1 MSLVKIVNSINVAEL
16 INNLDVSRTR
26 KSNLKVKTYYLLSV
40 ITDTN
45 DNYKLNKATNG
56 FHKICSDK
64 MKKILG
70 NTDFYF
76 VRNLL
81 MNPSDPI
88 IEINGSWQSS
98 VGTKKCGFCQG
109 YRITQ
114 IYNSGEVVFKT
125 IPEKMVAK
133 IHNSIT
139 EDSINIE
146 LNNRYDFLF
155 DQFSQHKLSLDKDVY
170 QYVRNFGNSLLEKSK
185 DNRYHRMQIYNLVGR
200 WLYFINQIESGDVWK
215 GVSERNYRFNSSIT
229 NLSKLLRPFLKCNG
243 ELLTCVDISSSQPY
257 ILSSVIQTRFYYETS
272 TGFNLKTIYPELYN
286 ELVDLG
292 HIDTSVSFSSNDFIN
307 YTTTHTSTTS
317 NSHIINYYGITTNTY
332 SINNGTS
339 SFMWCKKLTPYEI
352 DSITNYIQ
360 SPFHLDFYTH
370 VLSNYNPELEAEPNR
385 IEMRDKFKGTMMFIL
400 FEDNYNHRNN
410 NEQIKIFQSV
420 FPGVNNWIEK
430 MHKLIGNDRFSY
442 LLQRSE
448 SYLLLDVILREFNE
462 QYPQAPL
469 FTLHDGVLTTD
480 RYSNELKE
488 LILKRLKEI
497 TGLQAGCKIIEH
509 QPNSE
514 PSEKDLETKWKKI
527 KPINNQQ
534 LLDKKRA
541 GVFSSNITR
550 GKEFFKKDI

>member
-16 INNLDVSRTR
+16 IHNLNISRTR

-45 DNYKLNKATNG
+45 DNYKLNDATDG
-56 FHKICSDK
+56 YHKICSDK

-70 NTDFYF
+70 NKYFYF
-76 VRNLL
+76 IRDLL
-81 MNPSDPI
+81 TNPIDPI
-88 IEINGSWQSS
+88 LELNGSWQNSS
-98 VGTKKCGFCQG
+98 DEIKPGFCQG
-109 YRITQ
+109 YRISLK
-114 IYNSGEVVFKT
+114 YNSGEVVFKT

-146 LNNRYDFLF
+146 LNNRYGFLF
-155 DQFSQHKLSLDKDVY
+155 DQFSQHKLTLDKDVY

-185 DNRYHRMQIYNLVGR
+185 ENRYHRMQIYNLVGR
-200 WLYFINQIESGDVWK
+200 WLYFINQIQSGDVWK

-229 NLSKLLRPFLKCNG
+229 NLSKLLRPFLQCNG

-292 HIDTSVSFSSNDFIN
+292 HIDTSVSFSSNDFIS
-307 YTTTHTSTTS
+307 YTTSHTGTTSTSYNT
-317 NSHIINYYGITTNTY
+317 NYNGITTNTY

-339 SFMWCKKLTPYEI
+339 SFMWCKKLIPYEI

-370 VLSNYNPELEAEPNR
+370 VLSNYNPELEAAPNR

-527 KPINNQQ
+527 KPVNNKQR
-534 LLDKKRA
+534 LDKKRA
-541 GVFSSNITR
+541 GVFNSNITR
-550 GKEFFKKDI
+550 GKEFLKRDI

>member
-16 INNLDVSRTR
+16 INNLDISRTR

-70 NTDFYF
+70 NKDFYF
-76 VRNLL
+76 IRKLL
-81 MNPSDPI
+81 KNPSDPI
-88 IEINGSWQSS
+88 IEINNSWQSS
-98 VGTKKCGFCQG
+98 KNRKKPGFCQG
-109 YRITQ
+109 YRISLK
-114 IYNSGEVVFKT
+114 YNSGEVVFKT

-133 IHNSIT
+133 MHNSKN
-139 EDSINIE
+139 EESINVE
-146 LNNRYDFLF
+146 LNNRYGFLF
-155 DQFSQHKLSLDKDVY
+155 DQFSQHKLTLDKDVY
-170 QYVRNFGNSLLEKSK
+170 QYVRNFGNSLLEKGK

-200 WLYFINQIESGDVWK
+200 WLYFINQIESGEVWK
-215 GVSERNYRFNSSIT
+215 GVSERNYRFASSIT
-229 NLSKLLRPFLKCNG
+229 NLSKLLRPFLQCNG

-257 ILSSVIQTRFYYETS
+257 ILSSVIQTRFYNETS

-292 HIDTSVSFSSNDFIN
+292 HIDTSVSFSSNDFIS
-307 YTTTHTSTTS
+307 YSTSHTGTTS
-317 NSHIINYYGITTNTY
+317 NSYITNYTGLTTNTY

-448 SYLLLDVILREFNE
+448 SYLVLDVILREFNE

-469 FTLHDGVLTTD
+469 FTLHDGVLTTN

-497 TGLQAGCKIIEH
+497 TGLQAGCKILEH

-527 KPINNQQ
+527 KPVNNKQ

-550 GKEFFKKDI
+550 GKEFLKRDI